1 MDPTAPCDQHLSPD
15 TVEDSYQPS
24 LAHSDN
30 DEDRKPGHIV
40 RQEWERRWQ
49 EFLVEPLRWVQFSYL
64 PCWFHHFCQ
73 LICVAHSEQSLRHF
87 DFFLN
92 EKTYEIFGSR
102 KDWLKKNEYI
112 CLYIKTART
121 ARFSLFTFSSTF
133 NLRAEPTSPSLPGRT
148 TGSLAG
154 AKELCTQ
161 GCSGRRGE
169 RILSLDLDSRNRG
182 QNLAAGGKRQ
192 KCQIHQVGKHMA
204 CNSSSNAFATQC
216 I

>member
-1 MDPTAPCDQHLSPD
+1 MWSTSFSWHSWRFLSAFPC
-15 TVEDSYQPS
+15 
-24 LAHSDN
+24 
-30 DEDRKPGHIV
+30 
-40 RQEWERRWQ
+40 
-49 EFLVEPLRWVQFSYL
+49 
-64 PCWFHHFCQ
+64 
-73 LICVAHSEQSLRHF
+73 SLRQRWGQKAWSYCQTRVRKKMARIPCRTSEMSSI
-87 DFFLN
+87 FLSAMLISPFLPADLCGTLRTVPETLWFLFKWEN
-92 EKTYEIFGSR
+92 IWNIWFKKI
-102 KDWLKKNEYI
+102 LVKKNEYI

-169 RILSLDLDSRNRG
+169 RILSLDLDSRNQG

-204 CNSSSNAFATQC
+204 CNSSSNAFA